1 MPNSIKIYQTKRNL
15 NIYPDV
21 IIRRGTIILLV
32 TVTLLF
38 GLGIIWL
45 NHTPSLQHIWSNY
58 FVDKKVP
65 ASFCEKTGLSNPVR
79 QPINTFSSIIYLII
93 AIIIFKKS
101 WEERYSS
108 DTYNLTTANKTY
120 SFLFGFVLLYVFAAS
135 SFYHA
140 SLISPAHRLDYSAVF
155 SFSLFPA
162 MFLLYGRWFRPNNK
176 LLTNQRRKSSAVF
189 FLSFLTILFLLTF
202 LIPKEKEKVAVLVLI
217 LIFFSFAFFELKNKP
232 DNPGSHYLVLSISSV
247 LIGLLWFEFDRYKI
261 LCNPGSY
268 FQMHSL
274 WNLFIGVSA
283 FYFFLYMRSEHKS
296 ATSISND
303 VIKKIK
309 KKAL

>member
-1 MPNSIKIYQTKRNL
+1 MPLSIKTYQTKRKL
-15 NIYPDV
+15 KIYPDV
-21 IIRRGTIILLV
+21 IIGRGTIILLV

-38 GLGIIWL
+38 GLAIIWL
-45 NHTPSLQHIWSNY
+45 NHNPSLQHIWSNY
-58 FVDKKVP
+58 YVDKKVP

-93 AIIIFKKS
+93 AIIILKKS
-101 WEERYSS
+101 REERYSS
-108 DTYNLTTANKTY
+108 DTYNLIMANKTY

-140 SLISPAHRLDYSAVF
+140 SLISPAHTLDYSAVF

-162 MFLLYGRWFRPNNK
+162 MFLLYRRWFRRKNK
-176 LLTNQRRKSSAVF
+176 LFNTQRRKSIALFFSA
-189 FLSFLTILFLLTF
+189 FLTVIFLLTF
-202 LIPKEKEKVAVLVLI
+202 FLPQGKEKVAVLVLI
-217 LIFFSFAFFELKNKP
+217 MIFFGFAFFELKNNP
-232 DNPGSHYLVLSISSV
+232 DNSKRHYLVLSIASV
-247 LIGLLWFEFDRYKI
+247 LIGLLCFEFDRNKI

-283 FYFFLYMRSEHKS
+283 FYFFLYMRSERTP

-303 VIKKIK
+303 V
-309 KKAL
+309 